1 MTTPAPLEPN
11 APGAFRGYRDAGLVA
26 LNNVTSEIAAVIA
39 EAGYQPIDPALL
51 QPAALLLDLYGE
63 DVRARAFVISD
74 PVAGEMCLR
83 PDFTVP
89 VCLAHLENG
98 GGEAR
103 YGYMGRVFR
112 RQTPGSG
119 RPAEYL
125 QTGVE
130 LIGAKD
136 HAAADAEVFTLIRD
150 GLKWSGAGET
160 VVRTGDLGVAFA
172 LLDAVDMP
180 ARWRAALK
188 RHFWRPARFH
198 QMLAEYAGEAGAPG
212 PERAA
217 LLDRVAGLS
226 PAKARSEVLAALKE
240 RGIPALGARTTME
253 IAERLLALAEDR
265 AEARIPAEKVD
276 AVEAALAVNGPSG
289 AALARLRALTAEA
302 GLNIAPALDA
312 MEARLAALEARG
324 VDAAALPFDA
334 AFGRLLE
341 YYDGF
346 VFEFAAPDRPDD
358 PPLGGGGRYDAML
371 SKLGGNG
378 SGAVGGMIRP
388 EAVLEAQQRRTG
400 GAS

>member
-1 MTTPAPLEPN
+1 MTTPAPSESTE
-11 APGAFRGYRDAGLVA
+11 PGAFRGYQGEGLVA
-26 LNNVTSEIAAVIA
+26 LNVVASEIAAVIA

-51 QPAALLLDLYGE
+51 QPADLLLDLYGE
-63 DVRARAFVISD
+63 DMRARAFLIAD

-89 VCLAHLENG
+89 VCLAHLQNG

-130 LIGAKD
+130 LIGATD
-136 HAAADAEVFTLIRD
+136 HAAADAEVFALIRD
-150 GLKWSGAGET
+150 ALKWSGAGET

-172 LLDAVDMP
+172 LLDAVEMP
-180 ARWRAALK
+180 GRWRAALK

-198 QMLAEYAGEAGAPG
+198 QMLAEYAGEAGEIGA
-212 PERAA
+212 ERAA
-217 LLDRVAGLS
+217 LLDRVAGLA
-226 PAKARSEVLAALKE
+226 PAKARAEVAAALKE
-240 RGIPALGARTTME
+240 RGIPALGARTNME

-265 AEARIPAEKVD
+265 AEPRIPAEKVD

-289 AALARLRALTAEA
+289 EALARLRALTAEA
-302 GLNIAPALDA
+302 GLDIAPALDA
-312 MEARLAALEARG
+312 MEARLAALDAKG

-346 VFEFAAPDRPDD
+346 VFEFAASDRPDE

-388 EAVLEAQQRRTG
+388 ESVLDAQTRAG
-400 GAS
+400 GQP